1 MAGFDASGLD
11 ELIRDMTRLGQR
23 TGAMAQAMTQEAG
36 NEIAASWRREAEKRK
51 FRKSGA
57 MIESIGTPEGVQ
69 SFGSGGTV
77 YVDVYP
83 QGKDKK
89 GTRNAEK
96 AFILHYGTKHI
107 QPSYWADAANDAAEP
122 VVGEKLEEMWG
133 NYLETGT
140 VPAVAGEEKE

>member
-1 MAGFDASGLD
+1 MAGFAASGLD

-69 SFGSGGTV
+69 SFGGGTV

-83 QGKDKK
+83 KGKDKK

-107 QPSYWADAANDAAEP
+107 QPSYWTDAPNDDAEP
-122 VVGEKLEEMWG
+122 KVGEKLEEMWG

>member
-69 SFGSGGTV
+69 SFGDGGTV

-83 QGKDKK
+83 KGKDKK

-107 QPSYWADAANDAAEP
+107 RPSYWTDAANDAAEP